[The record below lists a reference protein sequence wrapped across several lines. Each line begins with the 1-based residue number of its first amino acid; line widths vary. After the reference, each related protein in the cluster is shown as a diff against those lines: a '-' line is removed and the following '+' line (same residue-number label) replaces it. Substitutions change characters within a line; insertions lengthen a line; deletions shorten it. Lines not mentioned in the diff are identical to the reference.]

1 MVVCGG
7 WGKKTHTR
15 GDDLLVGPPSYRTIH
30 SVLVLKPG
38 KPPQKVL
45 QKVTKSQK
53 SRERFRKA
61 RKGAT
66 KSYKK
71 PGKLVGKVKYYF
83 FKKLFVF

>member
-38 KPPQKVL
+38 KPPP
-45 QKVTKSQK
+45 
-53 SRERFRKA
+53 
-61 RKGAT
+61 KGAT

-71 PGKLVGKVKYYF
+71 PEKSGKVPKSQKRCY
-83 FKKLFVF
+83 KKLQKAGKVGGKG